1 MDPLSPLDGVAELIR
16 RKVAAESLNKGQFQ
30 TLGKAGQSQ
39 ARTAQSGKPNTDAI
53 KHKVVTQIKG
63 ISKDDPKRSHKA
75 VTLFVENIL
84 AWQFGDELLN
94 DPGFSGLVENVVEVL
109 EKEPAIVQQLMAL
122 TKP

>member
-1 MDPLSPLDGVAELIR
+1 MDPLSPLDGIAELIR

-30 TLGKAGQSQ
+30 ALGKAGQSQ
-39 ARTAQSGKPNTDAI
+39 AKTTQSDKPNADAI

-63 ISKDDPKRSHKA
+63 ISGDDPKRSHKA

-84 AWQFGDELLN
+84 AWQFGDELRN
-94 DPGFSGLVENVVEVL
+94 DPGFSELVENVVEVL
-109 EKEPAIVQQLMAL
+109 EKEPAIVQQLIAL